1 MEINMTTML
10 LIWLAVIIVTLVVE
24 VITQGLT
31 TIWFSIGAAV
41 AAVTTVWNLNVWL
54 QIIIFAAVSLI
65 VMLLV
70 RPMAKK
76 MLMDRITPTN
86 MDMLLK
92 EQALVIENIDND
104 AGTGKVKVRDIEW
117 TARTE
122 SGERIEAGEMV
133 EIQRIDGVKLIV
145 KR

>member
-1 MEINMTTML
+1 MEINMPTML

-41 AAVTTVWNLNVWL
+41 AAVTTVLNLNVWL
-54 QIIIFAAVSLI
+54 QIVIFAAVSLI

-70 RPMAKK
+70 RPMAKR

-122 SGERIEAGEMV
+122 SGERIEAGKMV

>member
-41 AAVTTVWNLNVWL
+41 AAVTTVLNLNVWL
-54 QIIIFAAVSLI
+54 QIVIFAAVSLI

-70 RPMAKK
+70 RPMAKR

-86 MDMLLK
+86 MEMLLK

-122 SGERIEAGEMV
+122 SGERIEAGKMV

>member
-41 AAVTTVWNLNVWL
+41 AAVTTVWNLNAWL
-54 QIIIFAAVSLI
+54 QIVIFAAVSLI

-92 EQALVIENIDND
+92 EQALVIESIDND

>member
-54 QIIIFAAVSLI
+54 QIVIFAAVSLI

-92 EQALVIENIDND
+92 EQALVIESIDND

>member
-41 AAVTTVWNLNVWL
+41 AAVTTVLNLNVWL
-54 QIIIFAAVSLI
+54 QIVIFAAVSLI

-70 RPMAKK
+70 RPMAKR

-122 SGERIEAGEMV
+122 SGERIEAGKMV

>member
-54 QIIIFAAVSLI
+54 QIVIFAAVSLI

>member
-41 AAVTTVWNLNVWL
+41 AAVTTVLNLNVWL
-54 QIIIFAAVSLI
+54 QIVIFTAVSLI

-70 RPMAKK
+70 RPMAKR

-122 SGERIEAGEMV
+122 SGERIEAGKMV